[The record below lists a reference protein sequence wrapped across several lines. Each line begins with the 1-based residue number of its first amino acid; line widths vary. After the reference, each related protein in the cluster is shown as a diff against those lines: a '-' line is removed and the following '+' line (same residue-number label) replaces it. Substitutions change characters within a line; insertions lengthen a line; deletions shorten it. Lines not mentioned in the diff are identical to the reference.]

1 MRSRS
6 EQITRFVGKRFAI
19 IYSIGDNAQRQGY
32 GMGSCFGLG
41 VPIGENAGERWD
53 FGDPTPIVFALEFN
67 LEHSDPWSLSP
78 HCARPTKR
86 RMHRFPADG
95 NDRRFLFLRTPL
107 SRLRQVTR
115 KAELS
120 IDLPEARPCGKA

>member
-41 VPIGENAGERWD
+41 VPIGENAGERRD
-53 FGDPTPIVFALEFN
+53 FGDPTPIGFALEFN
-67 LEHSDPWSLSP
+67 LEHSDPSVVVAALRASYETENAP
-78 HCARPTKR
+78 
-86 RMHRFPADG
+86 FP
-95 NDRRFLFLRTPL
+95 R
-107 SRLRQVTR
+107 
-115 KAELS
+115 
-120 IDLPEARPCGKA
+120 